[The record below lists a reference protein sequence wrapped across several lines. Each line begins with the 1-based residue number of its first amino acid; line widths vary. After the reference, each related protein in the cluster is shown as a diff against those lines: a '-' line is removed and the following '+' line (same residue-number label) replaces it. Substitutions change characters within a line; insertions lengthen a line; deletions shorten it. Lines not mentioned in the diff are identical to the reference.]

1 MLIAG
6 TTLGFAKENVKTEK
20 SIGTE
25 SAKIEIE
32 TNNIAQ
38 VESVE
43 TVKGLCYTTIVTK
56 NERPYTSYN
65 MLGQATQMVEVTYT
79 FTTYWYGCNK

>member
-6 TTLGFAKENVKTEK
+6 TTLGFAKGEVKTEK
-20 SIGTE
+20 STHTE
-25 SAKIEIE
+25 SAKVEIE
-32 TNNIAQ
+32 TNDVAR

-43 TVKGLCYTTIVTK
+43 AVKGLCYTTIVTR

-65 MLGQATQMVEVTYT
+65 MLGQATEMVEVTYT